1 MKTSA
6 TLILAALALASAQV
20 TYNATTGQY
29 ICSRPNSA
37 FCAGDSFGTDII
49 IRCDANGRGQPGRCT
64 NNLAGQ
70 FPLGVNPSL
79 CWMSQPYSGDAACE
93 KNCVVYASPSPFQL
107 PPSVCTPYASGTG
120 TGTGYVPRPTYPIG
134 PPPRSSGNG
143 TMTSTA
149 GPSRPTGTGGG
160 GGTGGGPAPSGN
172 GTAPTSRGGGGGGG
186 GGGGNGGGASSGRPT
201 ATSGSSPS
209 GTRTPIPPSGTITNP
224 TSVPTA
230 AAVHNSV
237 GSLVVAGIVAAY
249 FI

>member
-6 TLILAALALASAQV
+6 TLVLAASALASTQV

-64 NNLAGQ
+64 DNLAGQ

-134 PPPRSSGNG
+134 PPPRHTNG
-143 TMTSTA
+143 TSTF
-149 GPSRPTGTGGG
+149 GPSSSAVRPTGTGGS
-160 GGTGGGPAPSGN
+160 GPAPSGN
-172 GTAPTSRGGGGGGG
+172 GTAPTSRSGGGGG
-186 GGGGNGGGASSGRPT
+186 SRPGSPT
-201 ATSGSSPS
+201 TTPGSSPS

-224 TSVPTA
+224 SSVPTGA
-230 AAVHNSV
+230 AAVQNSV
-237 GSLVVAGIVAAY
+237 GSLVVAGIIAAY

>member
-6 TLILAALALASAQV
+6 TLLLAVAALASAQV

-120 TGTGYVPRPTYPIG
+120 TGTG
-134 PPPRSSGNG
+134 
-143 TMTSTA
+143 
-149 GPSRPTGTGGG
+149 PTGTGGG

-172 GTAPTSRGGGGGGG
+172 GTAPTSRGGGN
-186 GGGGNGGGASSGRPT
+186 GGGNGGGGGSSGRPT
-201 ATSGSSPS
+201 TTAPGSSPS

-224 TSVPTA
+224 SSVPTA